1 MLSMYPIATYV
12 VIKSKKLFPNE
23 IATITTSSLQSM
35 LRITSQ
41 QAEEFLI
48 KMNEDGIISC
58 YENQYVITGKK
69 PRKMDYESLE
79 IAKQYVTNYTKTNR
93 NKIRFYRSLQRKI
106 SNIIQKEYPFF
117 RYNESMLHF
126 LGYQLEKTRKV
137 NQHHFFSLQKNGE
150 EIVNFSIPEQ
160 EYLIS

>member
-1 MLSMYPIATYV
+1 
-12 VIKSKKLFPNE
+12 
-23 IATITTSSLQSM
+23 
-35 LRITSQ
+35 
-41 QAEEFLI
+41 
-48 KMNEDGIISC
+48 
-58 YENQYVITGKK
+58 
-69 PRKMDYESLE
+69 MDYESLE
-79 IAKQYVTNYTKTNR
+79 IAKQYVTNYTKTHR

-117 RYNESMLHF
+117 QYNESMLHS
-126 LGYQLEKTRKV
+126 LGYQLEKKRKI